1 MPFYAAL
8 STLFSILGF
17 VIIVNTASAGITVT
31 DAEAIYE
38 ADLSNVEI
46 PTDPGSVETIFTC
59 NIEAISEQDLSS
71 VSIPTEPLPVEGIFI
86 INEETTLEKGLSTVS
101 IPTEPAPIKE
111 MFIHL
116 EEAKAHEDLIFPKG
130 LINDITP
137 PIITNVT
144 ITDTTS
150 NSATIKWNTDE
161 FADSLVKYGKV
172 SVSYTENKGD
182 PLFVTNHTILLTG
195 LQSGTTYYFV
205 VNSADQSE
213 NSAQST
219 EFSFTTVS
227 GIKGDLNS
235 DGILAPADAAIALH
249 IATIG
254 AHNPA
259 ADVSGDDRVTSLDAL
274 MILQAA
280 AENIEL

>member
-1 MPFYAAL
+1 MKRII
-8 STLFSILGF
+8 SSLFFILVF
-17 VIIVNTASAGITVT
+17 AILANTASAGITVT
-31 DAEAIYE
+31 DAEATYE
-38 ADLSNVEI
+38 TNLSSADV
-46 PTDPGSVETIFTC
+46 PTEPTPIKIIFNCGNT
-59 NIEAISEQDLSS
+59 EATSERGLSS
-71 VSIPTEPLPVEGIFI
+71 VSIPTEPTPIKEMFNHL
-86 INEETTLEKGLSTVS
+86 EEATFNKNLCTVS

-116 EEAKAHEDLIFPKG
+116 EEAKVHEDLIFPKG

-144 ITDTTS
+144 ITNTTV

-161 FADSLVKYGKV
+161 VADSLVKYGKV

-235 DGILAPADAAIALH
+235 DGILTPADAAIALR
-249 IATIG
+249 IAASG
-254 AHNPA
+254 ADDPA
-259 ADVSGDDRVTSLDAL
+259 ADVSGDGSVTSLDAL

-280 AENIEL
+280 DGSIGL

>member
-1 MPFYAAL
+1 MKKII
-8 STLFSILGF
+8 SSLFFILMF
-17 VIIVNTASAGITVT
+17 AILVNTASAGIIVT
-31 DAEAIYE
+31 DAEATYE
-38 ADLSNVEI
+38 ANLASADVPTEPTPIEI
-46 PTDPGSVETIFTC
+46 IFNCDST
-59 NIEAISEQDLSS
+59 EAISGRGLSS
-71 VSIPTEPLPVEGIFI
+71 VNIPTEPTPIKEMFNHL
-86 INEETTLEKGLSTVS
+86 EEATFNKNLYTVS
-101 IPTEPAPIKE
+101 IPTEPTPIKE
-111 MFIHL
+111 IFIHL

-130 LINDITP
+130 CINDITP

-144 ITDTTS
+144 VMNITV

-161 FADSLVKYGKV
+161 VADSLVKYGKV

-182 PLFVTNHTILLTG
+182 PLFVLNHTILLTG

-213 NSAQST
+213 NSAPST

-227 GIKGDLNS
+227 GIKGDLNA
-235 DGILAPADAAIALH
+235 DGILTPADAAIALH
-249 IATIG
+249 IATTG

-259 ADVSGDDRVTSLDAL
+259 ADVSGGDRVTSLDAL

>member
-1 MPFYAAL
+1 MKKL
-8 STLFSILGF
+8 ISSLFFVLVFAIL
-17 VIIVNTASAGITVT
+17 VNTASAGITVT
-31 DAEAIYE
+31 DAEATYE
-38 ADLSNVEI
+38 ANLSSADVPTEPTPIEI
-46 PTDPGSVETIFTC
+46 IFNCGNT
-59 NIEAISEQDLSS
+59 EAISGRALSS
-71 VSIPTEPLPVEGIFI
+71 VSIPTEPTLIKEMF
-86 INEETTLEKGLSTVS
+86 NHLEEATFNKNLYTVS
-101 IPTEPAPIKE
+101 IPTEPALIKE

-144 ITDTTS
+144 ITDTTV

-161 FADSLVKYGKV
+161 VADSLVKYGKV
-172 SVSYTENKGD
+172 SVSYNENKGD

-195 LQSGTTYYFV
+195 LQSGTTYCFV
-205 VNSADQSE
+205 INSADQSE

-219 EFSFTTVS
+219 EYDFTTVS
-227 GIKGDLNS
+227 GIKGDLNG
-235 DGILAPADAAIALH
+235 DDQITPADAVIALE
-249 IATIG
+249 IAASG

-259 ADVSGDDRVTSLDAL
+259 ADVNGDHRVTSLDAL

-280 AENIEL
+280 ADSIGL

>member
-1 MPFYAAL
+1 MRKTIPP
-8 STLFSILGF
+8 LFLILGF
-17 VIIVNTASAGITVT
+17 AILVSTASAGITVT

-38 ADLSNVEI
+38 VN
-46 PTDPGSVETIFTC
+46 F
-59 NIEAISEQDLSS
+59 SS
-71 VSIPTEPLPVEGIFI
+71 VDVPTSPAPVSEMFLHL
-86 INEETTLEKGLSTVS
+86 EETTFCTNLCTVS
-101 IPTEPAPIKE
+101 IPTEHASIKE

-116 EEAKAHEDLIFPKG
+116 EEAKAYEDLIFPKG

-144 ITDTTS
+144 ITDTTG
-150 NSATIKWNTDE
+150 NSATIKWNTDKV
-161 FADSLVKYGKV
+161 ADSLVKYGKV

-195 LQSGTTYYFV
+195 LQSGTTYCFV
-205 VNSADQSE
+205 VNSVDQSE

-219 EFSFTTVS
+219 EFSFATVS

-235 DGILAPADAAIALH
+235 DGILTPADAAIALRL
-249 IATIG
+249 AAIG
-254 AHNPA
+254 AHDDA
-259 ADVSGDDRVTSLDAL
+259 ADVSGDHRVTALDAL

-280 AENIEL
+280 ADAIDL